1 MKSDRVIIICLALLL
16 LAVTCNTSKQS
27 NLFIGTWKF
36 ISLPTESSVGDI
48 YLPYDENPFGRLMY
62 DHNGNR
68 SAFLMRPNRPKFE
81 SGDIYN
87 GTPEEIKSAFE
98 NFDAYYGKMTARV
111 GIESNQNQLALGGAE
126 DAMVQLQNLRD
137 GFSGVSLDEEM
148 INLIQFQRGFESS
161 AKFLS
166 TVDEMMNSLLGLKR

>member
-36 ISLPTESSVGDI
+36 ISLSTESSVGDI
-48 YLPYDENPFGRLMY
+48 YLPYGENPFGRLMY

-98 NFDAYYGKMTARV
+98 NFDAYYGTYKIDMDKKTVTHFVEGSRFP
-111 GIESNQNQLALGGAE
+111 NQEKTEQVRFYEFKNDTLLLSATL
-126 DAMVQLQNLRD
+126 
-137 GFSGVSLDEEM
+137 
-148 INLIQFQRGFESS
+148 S
-161 AKFLS
+161 AKGNEWTASAIL
-166 TVDEMMNSLLGLKR
+166 VKL